1 MKIFFLIILIISL
14 QIKAELI
21 DRVVVIIN
29 NEIITDA
36 ELKQFSKKIDKN
48 GFIDEMLL
56 LGKSTSDLKKNK
68 SDQLDYMIN
77 ERLLSSE
84 IKRLNLSVTLERV
97 DQEIKDIAKK
107 NGMSK
112 SDLLSNI
119 KSQGVS
125 VSEYQDFVKTR
136 IERQS
141 LVETE
146 ITSKIRVSDEDVLAH
161 YMKTYP
167 NSNSGIYEYALSHIY
182 FNPKKGGTESA
193 LERAQIV
200 LKKLRSGESFE
211 VLAEQHSE
219 DTNFATGGALGT
231 FKAGELTKEMETSV
245 AKLNAGEFSDI
256 IKIKDGFR
264 IVKVNTKKIVSD
276 PRFEKEKEKIR
287 AQLFE
292 KSFQKHFKN
301 WLETKKEESFV
312 KINK

>member
-1 MKIFFLIILIISL
+1 MKLFFIFILTISFK
-14 QIKAELI
+14 INAELI

-29 NEIITDA
+29 NEIITDT

-56 LGKSTSDLKKNK
+56 LGKSTSELKKNK

-112 SDLLSNI
+112 PDLLSNI
-119 KSQGVS
+119 KNQGVT

-141 LVETE
+141 LIESE
-146 ITSKIRVSDEDVLAH
+146 ITSKIRVSDEDVLAQ
-161 YMKTYP
+161 YMRTYP
-167 NSNSGIYEYALSHIY
+167 NSNSGIYEYTLSHIY
-182 FNPKKGGTESA
+182 FNPKKGGAESA

-219 DTNFATGGALGT
+219 DINFATGGALGT
-231 FKAGELTKEMETSV
+231 FKAGEFTKEMEVSV
-245 AKLNAGEFSDI
+245 AKLNSGEFSDI

-264 IVKVNTKKIVSD
+264 IVKVNSKKIVSD